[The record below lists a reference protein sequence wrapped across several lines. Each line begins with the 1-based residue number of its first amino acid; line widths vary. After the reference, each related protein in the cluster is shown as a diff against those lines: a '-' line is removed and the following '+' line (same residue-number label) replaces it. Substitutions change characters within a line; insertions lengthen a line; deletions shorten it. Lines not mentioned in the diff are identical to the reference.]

1 MKKYI
6 AELFGTFVLVFIGCG
21 TVVFSAP
28 YVGNLGIAFA
38 FGLAVMAMI
47 YAVGPISGAHINPAV
62 TLGVL
67 SAGRMGFKNACGY
80 IIFQF
85 LGAILGAYALAYVV
99 SGHLSGYDIAAQGLG
114 QNGWG
119 ADYAGG
125 YDIKAAAVFEF
136 IATFIFVKV
145 ILKTTACELKIAGVA
160 IGLTLVALHI
170 LGLPITGVSVNPAR
184 SFGPAFLVQGEAF
197 NQVWLF
203 LLVPSL
209 AGIFAGLMSRC
220 CCCCCGDSCEMPKPA
235 PVKEIKA
242 APAKAPAVEHKRAP
256 MHRKSAGSR
265 KTGVKKAAR

>member
-6 AELFGTFVLVFIGCG
+6 AELFGTFVLVFMGCG

-67 SAGRMGFKNACGY
+67 SAGRMSLKNAFGY

-99 SGHLSGYDIAAQGLG
+99 SGHLSGYDIATQGLG

-125 YDIKAAAVFEF
+125 YDIYAAAIFEF

-145 ILKTTACELKIAGVA
+145 ILKVTETDLKIAGVA

-197 NQVWLF
+197 SQVWLF
-203 LLVPSL
+203 LVVPSL

-220 CCCCCGDSCEMPKPA
+220 CCCCGSCEMPKAPA
-235 PVKEIKA
+235 VVKA
-242 APAKAPAVEHKRAP
+242 AAPAVEHKEVKRAP
-256 MHRKSAGSR
+256 MHRRGPAR
-265 KTGVKKAAR
+265 KPAAKKPVR